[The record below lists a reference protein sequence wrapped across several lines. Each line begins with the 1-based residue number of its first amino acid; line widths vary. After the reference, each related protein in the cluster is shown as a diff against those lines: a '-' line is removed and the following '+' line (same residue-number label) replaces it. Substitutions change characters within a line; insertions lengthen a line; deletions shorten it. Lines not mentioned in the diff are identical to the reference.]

1 LLGLSLPP
9 FFLIL
14 SLLSLVENEM
24 KVEEDLMKVLEE
36 AETKL
41 EEYNQEADKLEKEC
55 LLRKKVLE
63 MMPSAAEN
71 ISKLEQICEKSSEK
85 LKSLEKEWQ
94 NVEEPLLNEIALK
107 ENRKIEV
114 YFLFLYVCC

>member
-1 LLGLSLPP
+1 
-9 FFLIL
+9 
-14 SLLSLVENEM
+14 VENEM

-41 EEYNQEADKLEKEC
+41 EEYNQEADRLEKEC
-55 LLRKKVLE
+55 LLKKKVLE

-94 NVEEPLLNEIALK
+94 NVEEPMLNEIAMK

-114 YFLFLYVCC
+114 CSLFSS